1 MSGSL
6 WPHGLQHAR
15 LSCSSLSSGVAQT
28 HVHWVND
35 SIQLSHPL
43 SFPSPALSLPQHQG
57 VFQWVSSLHQVVKI
71 LELQQQSFQWV
82 FRVDFQWIFR
92 ADFLEDGLVGSPCCS
107 RDSQESSL
115 APQFKS
121 INSLALSVLYG
132 PTLTSNYWKN
142 ESWEKCRTASSLTP
156 QTVNQQAAPKHHQ
169 VNSIKCE
176 GIHEE
181 PNVIPSH
188 WKFTAQT
195 RSFQVSGLTPS
206 LIVSF

>member
-1 MSGSL
+1 MSDSL
-6 WPHGLQHAR
+6 KPHGPQHAR
-15 LSCSSLSSGVAQT
+15 LPCPSLYPGVSSNSCPWSQRCYLTISSSAA
-28 HVHWVND
+28 
-35 SIQLSHPL
+35 
-43 SFPSPALSLPQHQG
+43 PSPPALNLSQHQG
-57 VFQWVSSLHQVVKI
+57 LFQWVSSLHQVAKV
-71 LELQQQSFQWV
+71 LELQLQHQS
-82 FRVDFQWIFR
+82 FQWIFR
-92 ADFLEDGLVGSPCCS
+92 ADFLEDGLVGSSCCS